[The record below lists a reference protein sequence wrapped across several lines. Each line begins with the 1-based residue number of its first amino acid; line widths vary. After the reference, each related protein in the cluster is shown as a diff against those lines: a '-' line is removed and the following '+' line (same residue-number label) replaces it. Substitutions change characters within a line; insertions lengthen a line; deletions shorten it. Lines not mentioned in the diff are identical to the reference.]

1 MVATEQWKRV
11 REQAVE
17 DGLLDESAVR
27 IEESRLR
34 GEVRMHRLAEIRES
48 LGLTQQ
54 ALATLMG
61 ASQARVSQ
69 IERGEL
75 ESTELSTL
83 RRYLRELGVD
93 VEVTVRVGDDRLQIA

>member
-54 ALATLMG
+54 ALAILMG
-61 ASQARVSQ
+61 VSQARVSQ

>member
-61 ASQARVSQ
+61 VSQARVSQ
-69 IERGEL
+69 IERSEL

>member
-61 ASQARVSQ
+61 VSQARVSQ
-69 IERGEL
+69 IERSEL

-93 VEVTVRVGDDRLQIA
+93 VEVTARVGDDRLQIA

>member
-61 ASQARVSQ
+61 VSQARVSQ